1 MSAANTPV
9 PDPIPAPTPDPIPAP
24 TPEPMAAPAP
34 LLPDVLRLH
43 GRWRARKP
51 AASCGGTTLTWA
63 EFDRRTEQVANGIA
77 ALGLGRGDHVAVLMQ
92 NGLDMIEVL
101 FGVVKSG
108 ACVVPLNPAVSDE
121 GLEGMLRDC
130 GARAVIASES
140 QHARVDS
147 MRPRLPQLVACGTIV
162 AGTAPGWQPYREWRE
177 AQPAG
182 PPANEIAPDDACNL
196 IYSSGTTALPKGI
209 VHGHRR
215 RLEWAYDVGLALR
228 YASNAVALL
237 SIGLYSNI
245 SWAGMLCTWL
255 AGGHVVVL
263 EKFEPGD
270 WLAHVERWSATH
282 ATMVPIG
289 YQRVVEHPEFAR
301 YELGSLRS
309 LMSCGSPLQ
318 AALKKRMV
326 EAFRCEIAELY
337 GLTEG
342 IITTLDPEDVDS
354 KLASVGK
361 PAVGTDLQ
369 ILGDDDRPVPAGV
382 PGEIV
387 GLSRFVMNAY
397 HGRPDATRETTWTD
411 ERGRTWLRTG
421 DIGQLDEDGYLYIV
435 DRKKDMILSGGQNV
449 YPADLEA
456 VLCRHPAVFDVAVIG
471 IPHAQWGETPLAL
484 VVRRDGVEVD
494 AETLR
499 TWANERLGRQQ
510 RLARVEFRAELP
522 RNPNGKLLKR
532 ELRAQYSPGG
542 SAGAARTADTR

>member
-1 MSAANTPV
+1 M
-9 PDPIPAPTPDPIPAP
+9 IP
-24 TPEPMAAPAP
+24 APAP

-43 GRWRARKP
+43 GRWRATKP
-51 AASCGGTTLTWA
+51 ALSCGEATLTWA
-63 EFDRRTEQVANGIA
+63 EFDRRTEQVANGIG
-77 ALGLGRGDHVAVLMQ
+77 ALGLGRGDCVAVLMQ
-92 NGLDMIEVL
+92 NGLEMAEVL

-108 ACVVPLNPAVSDE
+108 ACVVPLNLSVSDD
-121 GLEGMLRDC
+121 GIEGMLRDC
-130 GARAVIASES
+130 GARAVFASES
-140 QHARVDS
+140 QRTRMDS
-147 MRPRLPQLVACGTIV
+147 MRPRLPSIAALGTVV
-162 AGTAPGWQPYREWRE
+162 AGEAAEPNAAARPAAWQPYRRWRD
-177 AQPAG
+177 AQSAVPRALDIG
-182 PPANEIAPDDACNL
+182 PDDPCNL

-215 RLEWAYDVGLALR
+215 RLEWAYDVALALR
-228 YASNAVALL
+228 YQSNAVTLL

-245 SWAGMLCTWL
+245 SWVGMLCTWL
-255 AGGHVVVL
+255 AGGHVVVM
-263 EKFEPGD
+263 EKFEAAD

-301 YELGSLRS
+301 YDVGSLRS
-309 LMSCGSPLQ
+309 MMSCGSPLQ
-318 AALKKRMV
+318 AALKQRMA
-326 EAFRCEIAELY
+326 EAFGCEIVELY

-342 IITTLDPEDVDS
+342 IVTTLDPEDVDG

-361 PAVGTDLQ
+361 PIVGTDLR
-369 ILGDDDRPVPAGV
+369 ILGDDDRPVPPGT

-387 GLSRFVMNAY
+387 GLSRFVMSEY
-397 HGRPDATRETTWTD
+397 HGRPDATHEATWID
-411 ERGRTWLRTG
+411 ELGRAWLRTG

-471 IPHAQWGETPLAL
+471 VPDPQWGETPLAL
-484 VVRRDGVEVD
+484 VVRRDGAEVD

-532 ELRAQYSPGG
+532 ELRAEYWPARSSGG
-542 SAGAARTADTR
+542 

>member
-1 MSAANTPV
+1 M
-9 PDPIPAPTPDPIPAP
+9 IP
-24 TPEPMAAPAP
+24 APAP
-34 LLPDVLRLH
+34 LIPDVLRLH

-51 AASCGGTTLTWA
+51 ALSCGDATLSWA
-63 EFDRRTEQVANGIA
+63 EFDRRTEQVANGVG
-77 ALGLGRGDHVAVLMQ
+77 ALGLGRGDCVAVLMQ
-92 NGLDMIEVL
+92 NGLEMAEVL

-108 ACVVPLNPAVSDE
+108 ACVVPLNLSVTDE

-130 GARAVIASES
+130 GARAVFASES
-140 QHARVDS
+140 QRTRVDA
-147 MRPRLPQLVACGTIV
+147 MRPRCRRWSIWARSSPVAPATCTPARAPPRGSPTGCGATRSPRRRDRSRSRRTI
-162 AGTAPGWQPYREWRE
+162 P
-177 AQPAG
+177 
-182 PPANEIAPDDACNL
+182 CNL

-228 YASNAVALL
+228 YQSNAVTLL

-245 SWAGMLCTWL
+245 SWVGMLCTWL
-255 AGGHVVVL
+255 AGGHVVVM
-263 EKFEPGD
+263 EKFDAAD

-301 YELGSLRS
+301 YDVGSLRS
-309 LMSCGSPLQ
+309 MMSCGSPLQ

-326 EAFRCEIAELY
+326 DAFGCEIVELY

-342 IITTLDPEDVDS
+342 IITTLDPEDIDGR
-354 KLASVGK
+354 LASVGK
-361 PAVGTDLQ
+361 PIVGTDLL
-369 ILGDDDRPVPAGV
+369 ILGDDDRPVPAGT

-387 GLSRFVMNAY
+387 GLSRFVMNEY
-397 HGRPDATRETTWTD
+397 HGRPEATRDATWTD
-411 ERGRTWLRTG
+411 ERGRAWLRTG

-471 IPHAQWGETPLAL
+471 IPHPQWGETPLAL
-484 VVRRDGVEVD
+484 VVRRDGHDVD
-494 AETLR
+494 AEALR
-499 TWANERLGRQQ
+499 AWANERLGRQQ
-510 RLARVEFRAELP
+510 RVSLVEFRTDLP

-532 ELRAQYSPGG
+532 ELRATYWPARST
-542 SAGAARTADTR
+542 SAG